1 MLAEATGLEKPRTRT
16 AAPALSAPPATGVG
30 ARTTSATKVRGA
42 GGQGAVQEP
51 AFTRKRFIRS
61 SRGF

>member
-1 MLAEATGLEKPRTRT
+1 MLAEATGLEKPHTRT

-42 GGQGAVQEP
+42 GGQGAMEEP
-51 AFTRKRFIRS
+51 AFTWKCFFRS
-61 SRGF
+61 SHGF